1 VVKTQYYT
9 ATSIDGF
16 IADGANSLDW
26 LLQFGDGSGDTYD
39 RFIGEIGAIAMGST
53 TYQWILDHHVH
64 ADADHPRPWGYR
76 QPTWVFTTR
85 ELPGVAGADIRF
97 VRGEVAPVHAAM
109 TEAAAGQNIWV
120 VGGGDLAGQFHDQGL
135 LDELILAVA
144 PVSLGGGAPLL
155 PRRIA
160 EPPMR
165 LTEVRRDGEF
175 ALLTYAVRRSAQ

>member
-1 VVKTQYYT
+1 
-9 ATSIDGF
+9 
-16 IADGANSLDW
+16 
-26 LLQFGDGSGDTYD
+26 
-39 RFIGEIGAIAMGST
+39 
-53 TYQWILDHHVH
+53 
-64 ADADHPRPWGYR
+64 
-76 QPTWVFTTR
+76 VFTTR